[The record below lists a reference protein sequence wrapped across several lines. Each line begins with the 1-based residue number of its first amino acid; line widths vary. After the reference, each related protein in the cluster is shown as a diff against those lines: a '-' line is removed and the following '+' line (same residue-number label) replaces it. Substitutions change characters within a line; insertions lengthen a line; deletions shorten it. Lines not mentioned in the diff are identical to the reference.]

1 MEVLGKE
8 AIQEINGGGTYR
20 VDCPFGCGAHKEAF
34 YLPLAMS
41 LATAK
46 VVCEGWLRNHMI
58 AEHYAKL

>member
-1 MEVLGKE
+1 M
-8 AIQEINGGGTYR
+8 GGGTYR